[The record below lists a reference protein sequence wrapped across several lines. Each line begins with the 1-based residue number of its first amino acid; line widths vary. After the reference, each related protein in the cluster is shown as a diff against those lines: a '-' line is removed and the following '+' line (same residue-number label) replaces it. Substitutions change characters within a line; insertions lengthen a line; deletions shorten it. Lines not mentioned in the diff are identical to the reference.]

1 MRNYFITI
9 LLLISIS
16 GCNRDEIDL
25 GQIQNLNGNKIT
37 PLGHAGMGIASLFPI
52 NSFESVSNAI
62 HLGAEG
68 VEIDVQ
74 MTSDSVLILYHD
86 RTLEEMTNL
95 QGMIYENDW
104 ADVQDAIYQDP
115 IFTSYHI
122 ASLDDLLGNLENA
135 KDYYFSLDLKL
146 FEPNHPDSYISTYLN
161 ALTEIIDRYDMVDN
175 IFIEFKRREYLE
187 KFKTQRPDLQL
198 LAFSN
203 FEDGLSLANEFDLF
217 GLVVKNDQVT
227 KSQVQQAHD
236 EGFRVNIFGLLSKDD
251 NLDAI
256 EKNPDFLQTDKV
268 KHLVKVLK

>member
-9 LLLISIS
+9 LLLISILS
-16 GCNRDEIDL
+16 CNKNEIDL

-104 ADVQDAIYQDP
+104 DDVQDAIYQDP
-115 IFTSYHI
+115 IFTSYNV

-236 EGFRVNIFGLLSKDD
+236 EGFRVSIFGLLSKDD